1 MLADAHR
8 VAEEDIDATIATLG
22 ASPRASRLIIEGAW
36 GAAFHWIAF
45 ACQTKHGKHQESHA
59 RLGTFMRSQGEK
71 SAADNWE
78 RLDQIRQGGWYGSKT
93 DPATQTAALDI
104 LREIRLWV
112 TS

>member
-8 VAEEDIDATIATLG
+8 VAAEDIDAAIAALL

-45 ACQTKHGKHQESHA
+45 ACHAKHGKHQESHA
-59 RLGTFMRSQGEK
+59 RLGTFMRSLGETN
-71 SAADNWE
+71 AADNCE
-78 RLDQIRQGGWYGSKT
+78 RLDQVRQGGWYGSKS
-93 DPATQTAALDI
+93 DPLTQHTALD
-104 LREIRLWV
+104 LLQEIRTWA